1 MLPMTAEL
9 GWSRAEYAAPRS
21 FGYFIMAAV
30 GFWIGPYLDRYGAR
44 PLMLCGVAIAT
55 LSLWSLA
62 YVETWLGWFVLNGVA
77 LSVGAALCGNLVVNV
92 TLSKWFVV
100 RRGLAVAIGAMGV
113 SSAGLIATPGVIWAI
128 DSLGWRDAWGVLAL
142 GAAVLG
148 LPVALMMRRAPGDYG
163 LHPDGKS
170 DAQIRAGA
178 GAMAARELA
187 SSMTRAQAFRMPVFY
202 LLVLAFGLL
211 TINITVV
218 LLHGIPYLLD
228 AGFSPSVAAGAMFVT
243 SVPAMVTKPV
253 WGYLIDRYEGRYL
266 AAIGGF
272 ATGSALV
279 AIVATVQA
287 RSQLGVYFAFALLGF
302 GWGGLIPI
310 QEVIWARFF
319 GRRHLG
325 AVRSAAL
332 PFALAISASAPLA
345 VAWYHDSAGS
355 YPDALAVV
363 AALTCGAATLMLFLR
378 TPHNGQVHANTA

>member
-1 MLPMTAEL
+1 
-9 GWSRAEYAAPRS
+9 
-21 FGYFIMAAV
+21 
-30 GFWIGPYLDRYGAR
+30 
-44 PLMLCGVAIAT
+44 
-55 LSLWSLA
+55 
-62 YVETWLGWFVLNGVA
+62 
-77 LSVGAALCGNLVVNV
+77 
-92 TLSKWFVV
+92 
-100 RRGLAVAIGAMGV
+100 
-113 SSAGLIATPGVIWAI
+113 
-128 DSLGWRDAWGVLAL
+128 
-142 GAAVLG
+142 
-148 LPVALMMRRAPGDYG
+148 
-163 LHPDGKS
+163 
-170 DAQIRAGA
+170 
-178 GAMAARELA
+178 
-187 SSMTRAQAFRMPVFY
+187 
-202 LLVLAFGLL
+202 
-211 TINITVV
+211 
-218 LLHGIPYLLD
+218 
-228 AGFSPSVAAGAMFVT
+228 MFVT